1 MEVVRLTGGG
11 SRSPVWTQIFAD
23 TLQLPMEVAE
33 GTELGA
39 RGAAISAGIGAGVY
53 RDCPDA
59 VAKAVKLARRQE
71 PNPEATPAYLARYAE
86 YSRLLEA
93 MQEPWDHLSKL
104 GQ

>member
-23 TLQLPMEVAE
+23 TLQLPMEVTD

-53 RDCPDA
+53 RDYADA
-59 VAKAVKLARRQE
+59 VSKAVKLARRQE
-71 PNPEATPAYLARYAE
+71 PSPEATPAYLARYAE
-86 YSRLLEA
+86 YKRLLEA
-93 MQEPWDHLSKL
+93 MQEPWDHLSRL
-104 GQ
+104 SQ